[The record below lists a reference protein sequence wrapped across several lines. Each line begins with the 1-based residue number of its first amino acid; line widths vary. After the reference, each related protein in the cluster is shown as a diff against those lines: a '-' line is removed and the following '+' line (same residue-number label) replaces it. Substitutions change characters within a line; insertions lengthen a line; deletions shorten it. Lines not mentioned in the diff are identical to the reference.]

1 MLNSGKGKKHRS
13 HGMNLMILLLIS
25 LIIPLFPGQL
35 HGASD
40 GSVGLLSRIDFAPAL
55 LEMISRELERTTGR
69 HFSLIFQPV
78 EASGS
83 VSFGDSL
90 PLMLVEKGIPE
101 TMIPEGLEKTDM
113 SINLVWVL
121 AAGKDVTQVL
131 GSQTLTLDKFAAL
144 LTELRQ
150 NDPQRFPW
158 FEPLLSKNT
167 MRNFCLLYGEKL
179 QKASTRRHRAAM
191 FHQQPHAAAM
201 LYRAIESELL
211 NPLSVEADLGLAM
224 EVFAAGDADFVS
236 YWIPQSYL
244 TNDSLWPAG
253 LAGVS
258 FMPFPVS
265 GNRTM
270 LPRLTLNLWKN
281 KDLKIDSVISADE
294 PALPVDAAVVE
305 LDFLS
310 ETAWINSEYTTN
322 YDALIVGE
330 L

>member
-1 MLNSGKGKKHRS
+1 
-13 HGMNLMILLLIS
+13 MNLMILLLICLVVS
-25 LIIPLFPGQL
+25 FFPEPI
-35 HGASD
+35 HGSSD
-40 GSVGLLSRIDFAPAL
+40 CNVGLLSRIDFAPAL

-83 VSFGDSL
+83 VNFNDTP
-90 PLMLVEKGIPE
+90 PLMLVENGIPE
-101 TMIPEGLEKTDM
+101 SMLPEGLEKTGLA
-113 SINLVWVL
+113 INLVWVL
-121 AAGKDVTQVL
+121 AAGRDVTQVI
-131 GSQTLTLDKFAAL
+131 GSQPLTLDKFAAL

-167 MRNFCLLYGEKL
+167 MRNFCLLYGEKA
-179 QKASTRRHRAAM
+179 QKTSTKRHRAAM

-201 LYRAIESELL
+201 LYRAIEAELL

-236 YWIPQSYL
+236 YWIPQNYL
-244 TNDSLWPAG
+244 NNDALRPAE
-253 LAGVS
+253 LNGVS
-258 FMPFPVS
+258 FTPFPLA
-265 GNRTM
+265 GGGTI
-270 LPRLTLNLWKN
+270 LPRLTLNLWKS
-281 KDLKIDSVISADE
+281 KEQQIASIASPADPVLTIDEI
-294 PALPVDAAVVE
+294 VE

-310 ETAWINSEYTTN
+310 ETAWINSLYPAN
-322 YDALIVGE
+322 YDALIVGD

>member
-1 MLNSGKGKKHRS
+1 MR
-13 HGMNLMILLLIS
+13 LMLLLLTS
-25 LIIPLFPGQL
+25 LIINFYPTQL
-35 HGASD
+35 KAASD
-40 GSVGLLSRIDFAPAL
+40 GRVGLLSRIDFAPAL
-55 LEMISRELERTTGR
+55 LEMISHELERTTGQ

-78 EASGS
+78 DASGS
-83 VSFGDSL
+83 FNFNDSL

-101 TMIPEGLEKTDM
+101 TMIPAGLEKTDM
-113 SINLVWVL
+113 SIKLVWVL

-131 GSQTLTLDKFAAL
+131 GSQTLTLEKFAAL

-167 MRNFCLLYGEKL
+167 MRNFCLLYGEKA
-179 QKASTRRHRAAM
+179 QKTSAGRRRRAAM

-244 TNDSLWPAG
+244 TNAALRPTD

-258 FMPFPVS
+258 FMPFPLS

-270 LPRLTLNLWKN
+270 LPTLTLSLWKTKN
-281 KDLKIDSVISADE
+281 QKIVSIISADE
-294 PALPVDAAVVE
+294 SSLPSDAIVE
-305 LDFLS
+305 LDFSS
-310 ETAWINSEYTTN
+310 ETAWINSLYTAN
-322 YDALIVGE
+322 YDALIVGD

>member
-1 MLNSGKGKKHRS
+1 MLNSDKGKRQR
-13 HGMNLMILLLIS
+13 GRVINLTLLLLVSLVVIS
-25 LIIPLFPGQL
+25 CPWPL

-55 LEMISRELERTTGR
+55 LEMISRELERTTGH

-78 EASGS
+78 DASGS
-83 VSFGDSL
+83 IDPGDSL
-90 PLMLVEKGIPE
+90 PLMLVENGIPE
-101 TMIPEGLEKTDM
+101 TMIPEGLEKTGL

-121 AAGKDVTQVL
+121 AAGRDVSRVL
-131 GSQTLTLDKFAAL
+131 GSQTLTLERFAAL

-150 NDPQRFPW
+150 KDQQRFPW

-167 MRNFCLLYGEKL
+167 MRNFCLLYGEKA
-179 QKASTRRHRAAM
+179 KNPAMKRHRTAM

-211 NPLSVEADLGLAM
+211 NPLSVEADLSLAM
-224 EVFAAGDADFVS
+224 EVFTAGDADFVS

-244 TNDSLWPAG
+244 TNAALRPAD

-265 GNRTM
+265 GNRTL
-270 LPRLTLNLWKN
+270 LPGMNLTLWKS
-281 KDLKIDSVISADE
+281 KDRQIGSIISAEDLTL
-294 PALPVDAAVVE
+294 PADSIVE
-305 LDFLS
+305 LDFS
-310 ETAWINSEYTTN
+310 AETAWINSSYTAN
-322 YDALIVGE
+322 YDALIVGD

>member
-1 MLNSGKGKKHRS
+1 MFKSGKGKKQRN

-25 LIIPLFPGQL
+25 LVVISFPKSIL
-35 HGASD
+35 GASD

-55 LEMISRELERTTGR
+55 LEMISHELERTTGR

-83 VSFGDSL
+83 INFSDSL

-101 TMIPEGLEKTDM
+101 IMIPEGLEKTDL
-113 SINLVWVL
+113 SISLVWVL

-144 LTELRQ
+144 LAELRQ

-167 MRNFCLLYGEKL
+167 MRNFCLLYGEKS
-179 QKASTRRHRAAM
+179 QKTSTRRHRAAM

-236 YWIPQSYL
+236 YWLPQSYL
-244 TNDSLWPAG
+244 NNAALRPAE

-258 FMPFPVS
+258 FMPFPLS
-265 GNRTM
+265 GNRTL
-270 LPRLTLNLWKN
+270 LPKLTLNLWKS
-281 KDLKIDSVISADE
+281 KEQKIVSSISADAQVE
-294 PALPVDAAVVE
+294 INDSVVE

-310 ETAWINSEYTTN
+310 ETAWINSLYPAN
-322 YDALIVGE
+322 YDALIVGD

>member
-1 MLNSGKGKKHRS
+1 MNSMS
-13 HGMNLMILLLIS
+13 LLLIC
-25 LIIPLFPGQL
+25 LIIAFCPGPL
-35 HGASD
+35 HGTSD

-83 VSFGDSL
+83 VTFNDST
-90 PLMLVEKGIPE
+90 PLMLIENGIPE
-101 TMIPEGLEKTDM
+101 TMLPEGFEKTGLT
-113 SINLVWVL
+113 INLVWVL
-121 AAGKDVTQVL
+121 AAGRDITQVL

-144 LTELRQ
+144 LAELRQ

-167 MRNFCLLYGEKL
+167 MRNFCLLYGEKA
-179 QKASTRRHRAAM
+179 QKSSAKRHRTAM

-244 TNDSLWPAG
+244 ANAALRPAY

-258 FMPFPVS
+258 FTPFPIS

-270 LPRLTLNLWKN
+270 LPRMTLNLWKS
-281 KDLKIDSVISADE
+281 KEQKIDAIISATD
-294 PALPVDAAVVE
+294 PDQQDAAIVE

-310 ETAWINSEYTTN
+310 ETAWINSSYTAN
-322 YDALIVGE
+322 YDALIVGD